1 MCAADDGRKNTRG
14 ATLTMVY
21 NNAVYRPASLS
32 ERLQA
37 RFGERAAKAVSGASS
52 KGQTSYNTGEV
63 LSFFGR
69 VDDNVTANRAI
80 PKKRRVQPSTDT
92 AQQRAQQR
100 VQQPR
105 TASVGSAATR
115 EFDRRAVQAGARKAA
130 GAQKQRVGARAQAT
144 PEITRTFTRAYAAG
158 ERVRQTAESY
168 SGVAKR
174 RYAVGAMPSGA
185 LRRGRSNISGARH
198 AVLVTS
204 DSPDSGK
211 GIIATLKDAFGD
223 RHIAEHRVKKDPFPL
238 AFVTLVGIC
247 AFMVMV
253 LIFSFSQV
261 HEYNSNISN
270 LKNTQSELAEQ
281 AAKLEVLLEERD
293 DIREI
298 EKIAVEKI
306 GMVSSDTVQSKFV
319 SVGASD
325 RVEVIKTEPEETEG
339 GFSALLSVIGESL
352 GQIGEYFN

>member
-1 MCAADDGRKNTRG
+1 
-14 ATLTMVY
+14 MVY

-52 KGQTSYNTGEV
+52 KGQATYNTGEV

-69 VDDNVTANRAI
+69 VDDTQTANRAI
-80 PKKRRVQPSTDT
+80 PKKRRVQTSTD
-92 AQQRAQQR
+92 A
-100 VQQPR
+100 VQQMR
-105 TASVGSAATR
+105 TASAYSAQTR
-115 EFDRRAVQAGARKAA
+115 EYGRRAVQTDARRTAA
-130 GAQKQRVGARAQAT
+130 GVQKERHGARAQAA
-144 PEITRTFTRAYAAG
+144 PEITKTFTRAYAAG
-158 ERVRQTAESY
+158 EKVRQTAQSY
-168 SGVAKR
+168 SGVGKR
-174 RYAVGAMPSGA
+174 RYAAGAMPSGA

-198 AVLVTS
+198 AVLVT
-204 DSPDSGK
+204 DDGPDGGK
-211 GIIATLKDAFGD
+211 SIIATLKDAFGD
-223 RHIAEHRVKKDPFPL
+223 RHIAEHRVKKEPFPL

-306 GMVSSDTVQSKFV
+306 GMVSSDTVQSRFV

-325 RVEVIKTEPEETEG
+325 RVEVLKTEPEETEN
-339 GFSALLSVIGESL
+339 GFSTLLSAIGESL